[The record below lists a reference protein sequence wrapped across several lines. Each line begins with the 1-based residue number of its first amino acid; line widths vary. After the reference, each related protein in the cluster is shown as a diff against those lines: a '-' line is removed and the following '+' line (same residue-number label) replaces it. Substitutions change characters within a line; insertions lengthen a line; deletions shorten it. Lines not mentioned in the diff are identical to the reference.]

1 MTAVSPEPDGFPF
14 SLWKALQ
21 MHTGAI
27 IKPDEQLVNTQSGGR
42 RLLYLF
48 WDTVSFH
55 RSDREAM
62 GFTQSTAMR
71 HKRGR

>member
-1 MTAVSPEPDGFPF
+1 
-14 SLWKALQ
+14 